1 MELRATAVGV
11 VGLRAGQVGDLPN
24 LFGDG
29 VDYEAARGVADVV
42 EREAGYDGQDFAAL
56 RLQNAN
62 IAGIDDREGFDDVAI
77 ASGVRREI
85 DLIARF
91 QVLEVLEKRIA
102 MSGDADVS
110 GLTRECGARYVTYG
124 SSERRLVHTFLDHC
138 GDLQAR
144 NRNSPDDPSSAGD
157 WRSLHATIRVGKHC
171 GEDDRFRC
179 ARWDLLDLLVIELP
193 ILVHLIGGPVEPGLA
208 VNPDADNAKD
218 EKKQS

>member
-110 GLTRECGARYVTYG
+110 GFAGERGAWNVA
-124 SSERRLVHTFLDHC
+124 D
-138 GDLQAR
+138 
-144 NRNSPDDPSSAGD
+144 
-157 WRSLHATIRVGKHC
+157 RS
-171 GEDDRFRC
+171 
-179 ARWDLLDLLVIELP
+179 
-193 ILVHLIGGPVEPGLA
+193 
-208 VNPDADNAKD
+208 
-218 EKKQS
+218 